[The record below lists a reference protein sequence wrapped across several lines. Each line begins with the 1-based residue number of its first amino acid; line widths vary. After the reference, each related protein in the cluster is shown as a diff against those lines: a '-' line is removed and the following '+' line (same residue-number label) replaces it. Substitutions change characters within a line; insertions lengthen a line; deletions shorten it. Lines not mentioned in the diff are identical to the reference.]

1 MATSTTR
8 DTTGNGGKG
17 AGRDVPGN
25 ASGRA
30 GGEDSPETP
39 RQKTGNEEDPGL
51 AREVARR
58 RTFAIISHPDA
69 GKTTLTEKLL
79 LYSGAIHLAGS
90 VKARRAARHAT
101 SDWMEMEKER
111 GISIT
116 ASVLHF
122 DYEGFRIN
130 LLDTPGHADF
140 SEDTYR
146 ALTAADSAIMLL
158 DNRKGVEA
166 QTRKLFS
173 VCRKR
178 RLPIFTFVNK
188 CDRVGEDPFGLMDD
202 VQADLGITCYAA
214 TWPVRRDG
222 RLVGVCDRRTGQVHL
237 YRRTEDHGQTRP
249 EADAY
254 DLDDPGLEDLLEPR
268 VLDPLREELELLD
281 VAGEEPEPGA
291 VERGEATP
299 VYFGSALNNYG
310 VDVFLGRFLDAA
322 PPPPPR
328 ESLQGPVDPVAEP
341 LSGFVFKVQ
350 ANMDPKHR
358 DRVAFL
364 RLCSGR
370 FDAGMEA
377 TVRRTG
383 RTLRLTRPQEFMAR
397 DRSHGEDAVAG
408 DVVGLHDRGSLR
420 VGDTVAMS
428 EELEYPGVPRF
439 SPEHFATVQLEDVLR
454 RKHLDRGLRHLAE
467 EGTILLIF
475 SESLSGPVPIVGA
488 VGRLQ
493 FDVLVDRLQRE
504 YNVKARLEPLTYS
517 HARWVTG
524 PEEVVEKMAAGYGR
538 RLVADADGLPM
549 VLFESEWVL
558 KRTVEEEEEK
568 GKLRFH
574 DVQPG
579 RSGASGS

>member
-8 DTTGNGGKG
+8 DTTGSPGDGPGG
-17 AGRDVPGN
+17 DVPGN
-25 ASGRA
+25 DSGRA
-30 GGEDSPETP
+30 GGEDSPEPP
-39 RQKTGNEEDPGL
+39 RRGAGNQGDPSL
-51 AREVARR
+51 AREVGRR

-101 SDWMEMEKER
+101 SDWMAMEKER

-122 DYEGFRIN
+122 DYRGFRIN

-158 DNRKGVEA
+158 DNRKGVET

-178 RLPIFTFVNK
+178 RLPIYTFVNK

-214 TWPVRRDG
+214 TWPVRQDG
-222 RLVGVCDRRTGQVHL
+222 KLVGVCDRRDGRIHL
-237 YRRTEDHGQTRP
+237 YDRTEDHGQSRP
-249 EADAY
+249 EARVLE
-254 DLDDPGLEDLLEPR
+254 LDDPALDEALEPR

-281 VAGEEPEPGA
+281 VAGEEPDPEA
-291 VERGEATP
+291 VARGEATP
-299 VYFGSALNNYG
+299 VYFGSALTNFG

-322 PPPPPR
+322 PSPPPR
-328 ESLQGPVDPVAEP
+328 ESNQGIVDPVTEP

-358 DRVAFL
+358 DRLAFL

-370 FDAGMEA
+370 FEPGMEA
-377 TVRRTG
+377 AIHRTG
-383 RTLRLTRPQEFMAR
+383 RALRLTRPQEFMAQ

-408 DVVGLHDRGSLR
+408 DVVGLHDRGNLR
-420 VGDTVAMS
+420 VGDTVAIS
-428 EELEYPGVPRF
+428 DDLAYPGVPRF
-439 SPEHFATVQLEDVLR
+439 SPEHFATVQLEDVLK

-475 SESLSGPVPIVGA
+475 SESLGGPVPIVGA

-493 FDVLVDRLQRE
+493 FEVLVDRLQRE
-504 YNVKARLEPLTYS
+504 YNVKARLEPLTY
-517 HARWVTG
+517 HCARWVTG
-524 PEEVVEKMAAGYGR
+524 PEEEVRRLGQGYGR
-538 RLVADADGLPM
+538 KLVADADDLPM
-549 VLFESEWVL
+549 ILFESEWVL
-558 KRTVEEEEEK
+558 KRTVEEEEK
-568 GKLRFH
+568 GEVRFH

-579 RSGASGS
+579 